1 MSEDIVQK
9 LVIYFGP
16 FLFALCF
23 HEFSHGWVA
32 RRKGDRTAEIM
43 GRLTMNP
50 IAHVD
55 PMGTLFLPIMSI
67 ITGFPSIG
75 WAKPVPVDARNLKH
89 PRQDMFWIA
98 LAGPMSNILLGTIG
112 ALGIAIADKLGFI
125 QARSTIVLLA
135 VVFIQINFLLALFNF
150 IPVHPLDGG
159 KIIGR
164 FLPASWDIKMEQYQN
179 YLVIGLFIVMMSGGL
194 RFIAPV
200 AELMCYGLID
210 WFGQLLSFVSPK

>member
-23 HEFSHGWVA
+23 HEFAHGWVA
-32 RRKGDRTAEIM
+32 RRKGDNTAEVM

-67 ITGFPSIG
+67 MTGLPGIG
-75 WAKPVPVDARNLKH
+75 WAKPVPVDARNLKN
-89 PRQDMFWIA
+89 PRKDMFWIA
-98 LAGPMSNILLGTIG
+98 LAGPLSNVFLAIVGAFIFATARAASLIEADSAVVTLL
-112 ALGIAIADKLGFI
+112 
-125 QARSTIVLLA
+125 
-135 VVFIQINFLLALFNF
+135 VVFIQINFLLAIFNF
-150 IPVHPLDGG
+150 IPIHPLDGG

-164 FLPASWDIKMEQYQN
+164 FLPASLDAKIEQYQN
-179 YLVIGLFIVMMSGGL
+179 YMMIGLFMLMIFGGL
-194 RFIAPV
+194 SVIGPWAAKLSYV
-200 AELMCYGLID
+200 LIYSVD
-210 WFGQLLSFVSPK
+210 QLFSSVLGK

>member
-23 HEFSHGWVA
+23 HEFAHGWVA
-32 RRKGDRTAEIM
+32 RRKGDNTAHVM

-50 IAHVD
+50 VAHID

-67 ITGFPSIG
+67 VTGLPGIG

-98 LAGPMSNILLGTIG
+98 LAGPMSNILLAVVG
-112 ALGIAIADKLGFI
+112 AFI
-125 QARSTIVLLA
+125 FALARAMSLIEPESAVVTLL
-135 VVFIQINFLLALFNF
+135 VVFIQINFLLAIFNF
-150 IPVHPLDGG
+150 IPIHPLDGG

-164 FLPASWDIKMEQYQN
+164 FLPAKWDAKIEEHQN
-179 YLVIGLFIVMMSGGL
+179 MMMIGLFVLMIFGGL
-194 RFIAPV
+194 RYLAPLAANLSYV
-200 AELMCYGLID
+200 LIYSVD
-210 WFGQLLSFVSPK
+210 QIFSSVL

>member
-1 MSEDIVQK
+1 MSDNIAQK

-32 RRKGDRTAEIM
+32 RRKGDKTAEIM

-50 IAHVD
+50 LAHVD
-55 PMGTLFLPIMSI
+55 MFGTIFLPVMSI

-75 WAKPVPVDARNLKH
+75 WAKPVPVDARNLKR

-98 LAGPMSNILLGTIG
+98 LAGPMSNVLLAIIG
-112 ALGIAIADKLGFI
+112 ALVFATARVFALIEPDSAI
-125 QARSTIVLLA
+125 TTLL

-150 IPVHPLDGG
+150 IPLHPLDGG

-164 FLPASWDIKMEQYQN
+164 FLPAKWDLKMEQYQN
-179 YLVIGLFIVMMSGGL
+179 QLVIILFIVMISGGL
-194 RFIAPV
+194 SFIAPV
-200 AELMCYGLID
+200 AAKLSYILIYGVDTL
-210 WFGQLLSFVSPK
+210 FSSVFHR

>member
-23 HEFSHGWVA
+23 HEFAHGWVA
-32 RRKGDRTAEIM
+32 RRKGDKTAEVM

-50 IAHVD
+50 LAHID

-67 ITGFPSIG
+67 LTGLPGIG

-98 LAGPMSNILLGTIG
+98 LAGPVSNVFLAVVG
-112 ALGIAIADKLGFI
+112 AFIFAIARAASLI
-125 QARSTIVLLA
+125 QPESAVVTLL
-135 VVFIQINFLLALFNF
+135 VVFIQINFLLAIFNF
-150 IPVHPLDGG
+150 IPIHPLDGG

-164 FLPASWDIKMEQYQN
+164 FLPASWDAKIEQHQN
-179 YLVIGLFIVMMSGGL
+179 FLMIGLFVLMMFGGL
-194 RFIAPV
+194 KYLAPIASNLSYV
-200 AELMCYGLID
+200 LIYSVD
-210 WFGQLLSFVSPK
+210 QLFSSVLG

>member
-23 HEFSHGWVA
+23 HEFAHGWVA
-32 RRKGDRTAEIM
+32 RRKGDNTAHLM

-50 IAHVD
+50 VAHID

-67 ITGFPSIG
+67 VSGFPGIG
-75 WAKPVPVDARNLKH
+75 WAKPVPVDPRNLKR

-98 LAGPMSNILLGTIG
+98 LAGPLSN
-112 ALGIAIADKLGFI
+112 
-125 QARSTIVLLA
+125 VLLA
-135 VVFIQINFLLALFNF
+135 IVGAFVFALARAMALIEPDSAIVTLLVVFIQINFLLAIFNM
-150 IPVHPLDGG
+150 IPIHPLDGG

-164 FLPASWDIKMEQYQN
+164 FLPASWDLKIEQYQN
-179 YLVIGLFIVMMSGGL
+179 YLMIGLFILMIMGGL
-194 RFIAPV
+194 HVIAPLASKLTYV
-200 AELMCYGLID
+200 LIYSID
-210 WFGQLLSFVSPK
+210 QVFSSILG

>member
-23 HEFSHGWVA
+23 HEFAHGWVA
-32 RRKGDRTAEIM
+32 RRKGDNTAHIM

-50 IAHVD
+50 IAHID
-55 PMGTLFLPIMSI
+55 PVGTLMLPIMSI
-67 ITGFPSIG
+67 MTGLPGIG
-75 WAKPVPVDARNLKH
+75 WAKPVPVDARNLKR

-98 LAGPMSNILLGTIG
+98 LAGPMSN
-112 ALGIAIADKLGFI
+112 
-125 QARSTIVLLA
+125 VLLA
-135 VVFIQINFLLALFNF
+135 IVGALIFATARVFAFIEPESAITTLLIVFIQINFLLAIFNL

-159 KIIGR
+159 KIIAR

-179 YLVIGLFIVMMSGGL
+179 YFMIGLFILMFTGGL
-194 RFIAPV
+194 AVIAPLASKLSYV
-200 AELMCYGLID
+200 LIYSVD
-210 WFGQLLSFVSPK
+210 QLFSSVLG